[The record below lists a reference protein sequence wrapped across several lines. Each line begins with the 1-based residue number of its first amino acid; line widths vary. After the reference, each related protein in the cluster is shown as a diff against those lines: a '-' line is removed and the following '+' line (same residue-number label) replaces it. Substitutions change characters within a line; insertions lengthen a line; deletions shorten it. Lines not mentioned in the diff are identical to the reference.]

1 MFENYRHFLAS
12 DEEQLLIEGRETDA
26 MDRVIHGFRKTNVN
40 VREELQSL
48 MNQYLDLDKEQF
60 DGRQKYALW
69 IAKHLS
75 NAAIDGKIEAE
86 DAPALDKLDI
96 IKNKLFRMHRRLLR
110 RIPQYHELAN
120 RNLINKDINSFKEP
134 EDFSREVEL
143 AWNRL
148 EIKKKKEEQRA
159 DAKENSAV
167 IDNNEDFRLVRPLTH
182 GASCYWGTTAWC
194 ISRVP
199 AEDETNW
206 FHEYTSEG
214 KTFYMVDFKHLPE
227 GNTNKKM
234 TLVYFSENKREPGKV
249 EPDNFVDLNNEV
261 GGVDEEEFRE
271 AVRSNILLKGVKAT
285 FDNAA
290 LKVLAKDY
298 KKNYTTILDDLVE
311 QYENL
316 YITDPDPEDYK
327 SLFQAAK
334 GHGHEPEDIEEL
346 QETLEEL
353 TSEEYWT
360 IIGQAHGHYEKN
372 PAKIPENL
380 LQSIVDKEGP
390 WEHVSIWWDDY
401 GNGLMFNASVRYMYP
416 DIELIADV
424 DTGKIFNII
433 AGISSVYPQDVEFDP
448 SDGALQIDVQFGPG
462 NENHNVSAFK
472 EFVEDMSHH
481 IESDYE
487 SDEKSIAN
495 SLKESGL
502 TLDKTTAETLE
513 HFENLNFKNL
523 EVDLEEDDAGLN
535 RVTINA
541 FFLVKILL
549 PQELR
554 FGSRVKPADELSAFL
569 YRRLS
574 EELALT
580 GRKIEK
586 QVIGKI
592 KTTLDKAL
600 DAISKQTKLP
610 LGLGF
615 SNVGA
620 HVQIPEYNLGF
631 GGGFDRSVSQGSLP
645 HHGEGFGEYEIADRR
660 KYWLEIQFKGEE
672 NEDDIKIIE
681 RFAKVLDQD
690 AFYNKLFQ
698 YVEALINNEV
708 QREIIPKIRKEFED
722 IQKDMQNQEKTVD
735 QLSQLFE
742 GWRKFIK

>member
-1 MFENYRHFLAS
+1 
-12 DEEQLLIEGRETDA
+12 
-26 MDRVIHGFRKTNVN
+26 
-40 VREELQSL
+40 
-48 MNQYLDLDKEQF
+48 
-60 DGRQKYALW
+60 
-69 IAKHLS
+69 
-75 NAAIDGKIEAE
+75 
-86 DAPALDKLDI
+86 
-96 IKNKLFRMHRRLLR
+96 MHRRLLR

-134 EDFSREVEL
+134 EDFMREVEL

-167 IDNNEDFRLVRPLTH
+167 IDNNKDFRLVRPLTH

-234 TLVYFSENKREPGKV
+234 TLVYLSEDNREPGKI
-249 EPDNFVDLNNEV
+249 EPDDFVDLNNEV

-298 KKNYTTILDDLVE
+298 KKNYTTILDDLTE
-311 QYENL
+311 QYQNL

-334 GHGHEPEDIEEL
+334 GLGRDAEDVEEL
-346 QETLEEL
+346 QEVLEEL
-353 TSEEYWT
+353 ISEEYWT

-380 LQSIVDKEGP
+380 LQSIIDKEGP
-390 WEHVSIWWDDY
+390 WEHVNIWWDDY

-448 SDGALQIDVQFGPG
+448 SAGVLQIDVQFGPG
-462 NENHNVSAFK
+462 NENRNVSAFK
-472 EFVEDMSHH
+472 EFVEDMSRH

-523 EVDLEEDDAGLN
+523 EVDLEEDEGIQ

-541 FFLVKILL
+541 FFPVKILL

-592 KTTLDKAL
+592 KTTLDKTL

-631 GGGFDRSVSQGSLP
+631 GGGFDQSVSQGSLP
-645 HHGEGFGEYEIADRR
+645 HHGEGFGEYEIADKR

-722 IQKDMQNQEKTVD
+722 LQNQEKTVD